1 MDHSYF
7 YCGLILFHIHL
18 NIPHILIFSLLLHE
32 VEVLSLIL
40 IFGSVGTLKE
50 LKRVGFKTFE
60 PFIDER
66 YDLETNMQKRIDL
79 IFAEIFKLVSKSD
92 DEKIEWMKKVKP
104 IVDYNTNKLNDIYL
118 QIKTSSQK
126 RESEINKLVGVNYE
140 NYTMDKKTIL

>member
-1 MDHSYF
+1 M
-7 YCGLILFHIHL
+7 
-18 NIPHILIFSLLLHE
+18 
-32 VEVLSLIL
+32 
-40 IFGSVGTLKE
+40 
-50 LKRVGFKTFE
+50 GFKTFE

-140 NYTMDKKTIL
+140 NYTMDNYNKV